1 MDTAGISKTL
11 LDDYGNDQEFISVQ
25 HKLTGKGSSGTDILT
40 NIENIQF
47 QDKFMALS
55 KEEFIYTDASGN
67 EVRFIEG
74 TEQADTIVGGN
85 GNDELSGNGGND
97 TITGGVG
104 GDMIRPG
111 TGNDII
117 DGGENGQ
124 DPYTKELLSDVVMYD
139 GNYADYTIKSEDVGG
154 VLTIKGVCCRVFIH

>member
-1 MDTAGISKTL
+1 MKLKTYKKSDAKQLQELKDLMDTAGISKTL
-11 LDDYGNDQEFISVQ
+11 LDDYGNDQEFISIPAY
-25 HKLTGKGSSGTDILT
+25 KLTGKGSSGTDILT

-85 GNDELSGNGGND
+85 GNDELSGNGND

-124 DPYTKELLSDVVMYD
+124 DPLLRFV
-139 GNYADYTIKSEDVGG
+139 I
-154 VLTIKGVCCRVFIH
+154 

>member
-1 MDTAGISKTL
+1 
-11 LDDYGNDQEFISVQ
+11 
-25 HKLTGKGSSGTDILT
+25 
-40 NIENIQF
+40 
-47 QDKFMALS
+47 MAL
-55 KEEFIYTDASGN
+55 KRVEFIYKDASGN

-104 GDMIRPG
+104 DMIRPG

-124 DPYTKELLSDVVMYD
+124 DPYTKELLFDVVMYD
-139 GNYADYTIKSEDVGG
+139 GNYAA
-154 VLTIKGVCCRVFIH
+154 LHN